1 MQEFLDM
8 DRAYIICQLN
18 IRLVFRE
25 VHNRTTSSDVE
36 KCYIIF
42 PIDSFQALCVLEKK
56 EDRLIVQEFCT
67 FFVAFE
73 FLKQI
78 RSSWWWPSERCS
90 P

>member
-1 MQEFLDM
+1 MQEFPDM
-8 DRAYIICQLN
+8 NRAYIICQLN

-42 PIDSFQALCVLEKK
+42 PIDSVQALCVLEKK
-56 EDRLIVQEFCT
+56 GDILIFQEFIT
-67 FFVAFE
+67 IFVLFK

-78 RSSWWWPSERCS
+78 RSS
-90 P
+90 